1 LTGSSGKIARIFR
14 GADMAMESFT
24 TKTEERDT
32 LGRRELLF
40 GGLAGAVLTATTA
53 RSAKAQALPAG
64 EAGVGRR
71 APDAPGT
78 GAETVAQHRVEVA
91 GPHGLVAAGHPL
103 ASMAGLRMLMQGG
116 TAADAAVAV
125 MAVLNV
131 VEPWAS
137 GAAGNGLATCFEGKT
152 GKITALAFTG
162 AAPRLLDDTASSADL
177 TAGPKAVVTPGAFGG
192 WIELARRYGK
202 LPLAV
207 LLEPAIGYAR
217 DGHPLDPSIAQTIAR
232 QRAQLTKY
240 PTTAAIYFPGGE
252 PAQPRALFKNLPLA
266 RSFQALADA
275 ETTALKGGAS
285 RDRALTAAYDHFYSG
300 PIAQEM
306 DRFSRASGGWLRL
319 DDMRSYKPRWVEPIA
334 TNYRGL
340 DVICSPLTSRTGL
353 ETCEQL
359 NLLEGY
365 DIGSMPPD
373 SPQALHLIAECI
385 KIAKADVY
393 RYAAD
398 PASSPTPVSTLIS
411 KEFANQ
417 RRRLISPARAAVFPA
432 GADIGGSRVAARS
445 LGVGS
450 SVPGDTTNI
459 SIVDG
464 EGNAIG
470 VTTTLGGGF
479 GACVI
484 MGETGMFCN
493 NGLRNCST
501 APYRDHPNFVRGGR
515 IPLLG
520 NCPTIVL
527 DKGRFRMIFGSPGGE
542 TIGQTQFQHLI
553 NVIDRGLPVQ
563 EAIEAPRLAL
573 DADPGFYTPGAAIT
587 LQLES
592 RFPPSSFA
600 ALRAMGHDVKSVGP
614 YSIGSIQAVL
624 QSQHGTRLAGSDPRR
639 MGYAVGY

>member
-1 LTGSSGKIARIFR
+1 
-14 GADMAMESFT
+14 MAMET
-24 TKTEERDT
+24 LTNDADDQGT
-32 LGRRELLF
+32 LGRREILLS
-40 GGLAGAVLTATTA
+40 GLAGAVLSAAAA
-53 RSAKAQALPAG
+53 RSASAQVPPAAQ
-64 EAGVGRR
+64 AGVGRR
-71 APDAPGT
+71 APDAPST
-78 GAETVAQHRVEVA
+78 GASTVAQHRVEVA
-91 GPHGLVAAGHPL
+91 GPHGVVAAGHPL

-137 GAAGNGLATCFEGKT
+137 GAAGNGFATCMDGKT
-152 GKITALAFTG
+152 GKITALAFAG
-162 AAPRLLDDTASSADL
+162 AAPQMLEDTASAADL

-192 WIELARRYGK
+192 WVELARLHGK
-202 LPLAV
+202 LPLSV
-207 LLEPAIGYAR
+207 LLAPAIGYAR

-232 QRAQLTKY
+232 QQATLTKFS
-240 PTTAAIYFPGGE
+240 TTAAIYFPSGKPPPE
-252 PAQPRALFKNLPLA
+252 RAMFRNLPLG

-275 ETTALKGGAS
+275 ETAALKAGAS
-285 RDRALTAAYDHFYSG
+285 RDRALNAAYDYFYSG

-306 DRFSRASGGWLRL
+306 DRFSRANGGWLRL
-319 DDMRSYKPRWVEPIA
+319 EDMRQYRPKWVDPVA
-334 TNYRGL
+334 TSYRGL

-359 NLLEGY
+359 NLIEGF
-365 DIGSMPPD
+365 DIASFPAD
-373 SPQALHLIAECI
+373 SSQALHLIAECI
-385 KIAKADVY
+385 KITKADVY

-398 PASSPTPVSTLIS
+398 PTSSPVPVATLIS

-417 RRRLISPARAAVFPA
+417 RRRLIDPARALVFPA
-432 GADIGGSRVAARS
+432 GADIGNVSAVPPSPIAA
-445 LGVGS
+445 G

-464 EGNAIG
+464 DGNAVG

-479 GACVI
+479 GAGVI
-484 MGETGMFCN
+484 MGDTGMFCN
-493 NGLRNCST
+493 NGLREGST
-501 APYRDHPNFVRGGR
+501 APYREHPNFVRGGR
-515 IPLLG
+515 VPLLG

-527 DKGRFRMIFGSPGGE
+527 DKGQFKMVFGSPGGE
-542 TIGQTQFQHLI
+542 TIGQSQFQHLI

-563 EAIEAPRLAL
+563 AAIEAPRLAL

-592 RFPPSSFA
+592 RFSSDTVVR
-600 ALRAMGHDVKSVGP
+600 LRAMGHNVRMVGP
-614 YSIGSIQAVL
+614 YAIGSIQAVL
-624 QSQHGTRLAGSDPRR
+624 QSQFGTRLAGSDPRR

>member
-1 LTGSSGKIARIFR
+1 MTTESLQNEAEGR
-14 GADMAMESFT
+14 GTF
-24 TKTEERDT
+24 
-32 LGRRELLF
+32 GRREILF
-40 GGLAGAVLTATTA
+40 GSMAGAVLAGSAA
-53 RSAKAQALPAG
+53 RSAAAQVPAPAPTG
-64 EAGVGRR
+64 GATAGVGRQ

-78 GAETVAQHRVEVA
+78 GAATVAQHRVEVA
-91 GPHGLVAAGHPL
+91 GPNGLAAAGHPL

-137 GAAGNGLATCFEGKT
+137 GAAGNGLATVFEGKT
-152 GKITALAFTG
+152 GKVTALAFTG
-162 AAPRLLDDTASSADL
+162 AAPRLIEDTATSEEL

-202 LPLAV
+202 LPLSV

-232 QRAQLTKY
+232 QQARLTSY
-240 PTTAAIYFPGGE
+240 PTTAAIYFPGGKPP
-252 PAQPRALFKNLPLA
+252 PARAMFRNLPLA

-275 ETTALKGGAS
+275 ETAALKGGAS

-306 DRFSRASGGWLRL
+306 DRFSRANGGWLRL
-319 DDMRSYKPRWVEPIA
+319 EDMKAYRPKWVEPVA
-334 TNYRGL
+334 TSYRGL

-359 NLLEGY
+359 NLLEGF
-365 DIGSMPPD
+365 DIAALPPGG
-373 SPQALHLIAECI
+373 PQALHLIAECI
-385 KIAKADVY
+385 KITKADVY

-398 PASSPTPVSTLIS
+398 PASHPTPVATLIS
-411 KEFANQ
+411 KEFAAQ
-417 RRRLISPARAAVFPA
+417 RRRLINPARAIAFPA
-432 GADIGGSRVAARS
+432 GADIGGARPQAIAGRAA
-445 LGVGS
+445 G

-459 SIVDG
+459 SISDSQ
-464 EGNAIG
+464 GNAVG

-484 MGETGMFCN
+484 MGDTGLFCN
-493 NGLRNCST
+493 NGLREGST
-501 APYRDHPNFVRGGR
+501 APYRDHPNFVKGGR

-527 DKGRFRMIFGSPGGE
+527 DKGQFKMVFGTPGGE

-563 EAIEAPRLAL
+563 AAIEAPRLAL
-573 DADPGFYTPGAAIT
+573 DADPGFYTPGAAVT

-592 RFPPSSFA
+592 RFSAEMIA
-600 ALRAMGHDVKSVGP
+600 ALRAMGHVVRTVGP
-614 YSIGSIQAVL
+614 YAIGSVQAVL
-624 QSQHGTRLAGSDPRR
+624 QSHHGTRLAGSDPRR

>member
-1 LTGSSGKIARIFR
+1 
-14 GADMAMESFT
+14 MAM
-24 TKTEERDT
+24 KTLTSDADERGT
-32 LGRRELLF
+32 LGRREILL
-40 GGLAGAVLTATTA
+40 GGLAGAVLSGAAA
-53 RSAKAQALPAG
+53 RSASAQVPAAAPAG
-64 EAGVGRR
+64 PVAGVGRQ
-71 APDAPGT
+71 APDAPAT
-78 GAETVAQHRVEVA
+78 GAATVAQHRVEVA
-91 GPHGLVAAGHPL
+91 GPHGVVAAGHPL

-137 GAAGNGLATCFEGKT
+137 GAAGNGFATCMDGKT
-152 GKITALAFTG
+152 GKISALAFAG
-162 AAPRLLDDTASSADL
+162 AAPQLLEDTASAADL

-192 WIELARRYGK
+192 WVELARRHGK
-202 LPLAV
+202 LPLSV

-232 QRAQLTKY
+232 QQAMLTRF
-240 PTTAAIYFPGGE
+240 PTTAAIYFPDAKP
-252 PAQPRALFKNLPLA
+252 PAPRAMFRNLPLA
-266 RSFQALADA
+266 RSFQMLADA
-275 ETTALKGGAS
+275 ETAALNAGAS
-285 RDRALTAAYDHFYSG
+285 RDRALSAAYDCFYSG

-306 DRFSRASGGWLRL
+306 DRFSRANGGWLRL
-319 DDMRSYKPRWVEPIA
+319 DDMQRYRPKWVEPVA
-334 TNYRGL
+334 TRYRGL

-359 NLLEGY
+359 NLMEGF
-365 DIGSMPPD
+365 DIGSLPAD

-385 KIAKADVY
+385 KITKADVY

-398 PASSPTPVSTLIS
+398 QASSPTPVATLIS

-417 RRRLISPARAAVFPA
+417 RRRLIDPARAIVFPT
-432 GADIGGSRVAARS
+432 GADIGTARAVARS
-445 LGVGS
+445 PAAAG

-464 EGNAIG
+464 DGNAVG

-479 GACVI
+479 GAGVI
-484 MGETGMFCN
+484 MGDTGMFCN
-493 NGLRNCST
+493 NGLREGST
-501 APYRDHPNFVRGGR
+501 APYRQHPNFVHGGQV
-515 IPLLG
+515 PLLG

-527 DKGRFRMIFGSPGGE
+527 DKGQFKMVFGSPGGE

-563 EAIEAPRLAL
+563 AAIEAPRLAL

-592 RFPPSSFA
+592 RFSSDTVA
-600 ALRAMGHDVKSVGP
+600 RLRAMGHAVRAVGP
-614 YSIGSIQAVL
+614 YAIGSIQAVL
-624 QSQHGTRLAGSDPRR
+624 QSQYGTRLAGSDPRR